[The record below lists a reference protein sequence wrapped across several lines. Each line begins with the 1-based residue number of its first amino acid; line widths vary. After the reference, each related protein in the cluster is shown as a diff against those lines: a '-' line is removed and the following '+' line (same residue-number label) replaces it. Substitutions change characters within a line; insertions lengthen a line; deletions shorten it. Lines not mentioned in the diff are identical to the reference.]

1 MPLQR
6 TVIESPPTTPPRPV
20 SGVLVPADRAKDLQ
34 SLRALSQLMDDAL
47 PIPGTKFRVG
57 LDFLIGLVPGV
68 GDLAG
73 TAISG
78 YGLLLAMRLGAP
90 APVLVRMLANIGI
103 DALVGAVP
111 VLGDLFDLGWKANR
125 RNLILLEQ
133 YLMNPAPVK
142 RASLG
147 ITVGVLALFLLL
159 LGGIIGL
166 LALLAR
172 GFAAISGAGAS

>member
-6 TVIESPPTTPPRPV
+6 TVIESPPAPTRPA
-20 SGVLVPADRAKDLQ
+20 SGVVVPANRAKDLQ

-57 LDFLIGLVPGV
+57 LDFLIGLIPGV

-78 YGLLLAMRLGAP
+78 YALLLGARLGAP
-90 APVLVRMLANIGI
+90 APVLMRMLVNIGI
-103 DALVGAVP
+103 DALAGAVP

-125 RNLILLEQ
+125 RNLHLLEQ
-133 YLMNPAPVK
+133 YVMNPAPVK

-147 ITVGVLALFLLL
+147 ITVGVLALFVLL
-159 LGGIIGL
+159 LGCIIGL
-166 LALLAR
+166 LTLLAK
-172 GFAAISGAGAS
+172 GFAAISGAGAG